1 MDKQVTSEEVR
12 EIVGSL
18 DDDIISAIIATGA
31 TAAEVAE
38 AHAWLAMDDALA
50 KELQHG
56 NRGRVAAVYDLLVAP
71 MEAEEEP

>member
-18 DDDIISAIIATGA
+18 EDDIISAIIATGA

-38 AHAWLAMDDALA
+38 AQAWLAMDDALA

-56 NRGRVAAVYDLLVAP
+56 NSGRVAAVYDLLVGP